1 MSDPAV
7 ILHRGQ
13 KLAVES
19 DTTEIFQALKA
30 GKLEEVKEP
39 GKKEQGTV
47 EDKAEPVGADTN
59 TPVDAGKGAPEV
71 AGKEAVPHVPE
82 DTAPNKKNTGKK
94 SRTASKDQDENEVKP
109 FL

>member
-7 ILHRGQ
+7 ILHKGQ

-30 GKLEEVKEP
+30 GKLEEVKES
-39 GKKEQGTV
+39 GKKEPGTV
-47 EDKAEPVGADTN
+47 EGKAEPSDADN
-59 TPVDAGKGAPEV
+59 APVDAGKGAPEV
-71 AGKEAVPHVPE
+71 AGKEAVSPESE
-82 DTAPNKKNTGKK
+82 DTAPNKKRTGGKN
-94 SRTASKDQDENEVKP
+94 RPTTKDRVENEVKP

>member
-13 KLAVES
+13 KLAVDS

-30 GKLEEVKEP
+30 GKLEELDSVKE
-39 GKKEQGTV
+39 
-47 EDKAEPVGADTN
+47 
-59 TPVDAGKGAPEV
+59 TPTDDAGKEV
-71 AGKEAVPHVPE
+71 QDDKEPA
-82 DTAPNKKNTGKK
+82 ARKKSSGKK
-94 SRTASKDQDENEVKP
+94 TTAKNPGEQVQEP